1 MTAHVGRS
9 GPNPSH
15 SGLTTHV
22 LDTARGRP
30 AGGVRV
36 ELFRVEGGQRHRVAE
51 AVTNADGRTDAP
63 LIERGSLRPATYE
76 LTFHVAPYFE
86 GFGGTPPVPFLDLV
100 TLRFT
105 VSDTSG
111 HYHVPLLVSPW
122 SYSTYRGS

>member
-1 MTAHVGRS
+1 MVGQTES
-9 GPNPSH
+9 AP

-30 AGGVRV
+30 AQGVRV
-36 ELFRVEGGQRHRVAE
+36 ELYRVKGDERRRVTE
-51 AVTNADGRTDAP
+51 AVTNSDGRTDAP
-63 LIERGSLRPATYE
+63 LIERGQLQPGTYE
-76 LTFHVAPYFE
+76 LVFHVAPYYAGFE
-86 GFGGTPPVPFLDLV
+86 AAPKVPFLDLV

-111 HYHVPLLVSPW
+111 HYHVPLVMTPW

>member
-1 MTAHVGRS
+1 MTAQVGRPRP
-9 GPNPSH
+9 GPPH
-15 SGLTTHV
+15 AGLTTHV

-30 AGGVRV
+30 AAGVWV
-36 ELFRVEGGQRHRVAE
+36 ELFRVEGGERGKVAE
-51 AVTNADGRTDAP
+51 AVTNADGRTDTP
-63 LIERGSLRPATYE
+63 LIERGHLHPATYE
-76 LTFHVAPYFE
+76 LTFHIAPYFE
-86 GFGGTPPVPFLDLV
+86 GFEGAPPVPFLDLV

>member
-1 MTAHVGRS
+1 MTGQVGRTRAV
-9 GPNPSH
+9 PSH
-15 SGLTTHV
+15 AGLTTHV

-30 AGGVRV
+30 AQGIRV
-36 ELFRVEGGQRHRVAE
+36 ELFRVEGGGRWRVAQS
-51 AVTNADGRTDAP
+51 VTNADGRTDAP
-63 LIERGSLRPATYE
+63 LIERGSLEPATYE
-76 LTFHVAPYFE
+76 LTFHIAPYFE
-86 GFGGTPPVPFLDLV
+86 GFEGAPPVPFLDLV

>member
-1 MTAHVGRS
+1 MNA
-9 GPNPSH
+9 H

-30 AGGVRV
+30 ARGIRV
-36 ELFRVEGGQRHRVAE
+36 ELFQIEGAGRRKMTE
-51 AVTNADGRTDAP
+51 AVTNTDGRTDAP
-63 LIERGSLRPATYE
+63 LIERGSLQPATYE

-86 GFGGTPPVPFLDLV
+86 GFGAASQPPFLDLV

-105 VSDTSG
+105 VGDTAD
-111 HYHVPLLVSPW
+111 HYHVPLIMTPW